1 MAPDEL
7 PNIRRINPMLA
18 SLLAPPKRS
27 PTGPLS
33 VVTPYG
39 ARAARRA
46 HGDRGRTARPRAR
59 TGKPVR
65 AESL

>member
-39 ARAARRA
+39 ARAAL
-46 HGDRGRTARPRAR
+46 
-59 TGKPVR
+59 R